1 MDYWLSIGQVSS
13 KHKPIREPV
22 VLAFTTYS
30 TADSSEHEEVV
41 KFLLCTFISSHPW
54 QTPGICTT
62 TFTNPP
68 IQEQHFSTKKL
79 SLGKQLVQI
88 KAHVTMHSIPRHF
101 QISITFSY
109 CFIKNTSFIEWLCN
123 IKGWKL
129 QIPCHAQVCP
139 KGQSPR
145 SITGMAAERCIY
157 L

>member
-1 MDYWLSIGQVSS
+1 MKRSSSFSYALLSAVTLDR
-13 KHKPIREPV
+13 P
-22 VLAFTTYS
+22 
-30 TADSSEHEEVV
+30 
-41 KFLLCTFISSHPW
+41 
-54 QTPGICTT
+54 PGICTT

-79 SLGKQLVQI
+79 PLGKQLVQI

-123 IKGWKL
+123 IKGWKS

-145 SITGMAAERCIY
+145 SITGMAAERCIFY
-157 L
+157 NSNVTLCISEIEASLSVNTGPLL